1 MPVISKLLV
10 AARGEI
16 ALRIMRT
23 AHDLGIATVAVF
35 SDPDAG
41 APFVAAADEAV
52 ALPGAAPAGTY
63 LRGEAIIAAA
73 HATGAQAIHPGYGFL
88 SENAAFARDS
98 AQAGLIFVGP
108 PPEAIE
114 AMGSK
119 IAAKRLM
126 AAAGVPVLPGV
137 AIYEHEGHIHA
148 KRRRVAGAATAA
160 GAAAGIG
167 YPVMVKAAFGG
178 GGRGMRIVAGPDEL
192 AEAVASAQREAAS
205 AFGDGT
211 VFLERH
217 LDRPRHVEVQ
227 IVGDSHG
234 NLTHLFER
242 ECSIQRRY
250 QKIIEEAPSPAVDDR
265 LRAELAATAVAAGRA
280 VGYVGVGTVEF
291 VLDAGGSFY
300 FLEMNTRLQVEHPVT
315 ELVTGL
321 DLVAVQ
327 LAVAEGHRLPA
338 EVTSARITGHAVEAR
353 LYAED
358 VTAGFQPATGTVHR
372 FAVGGVPGVRVDA
385 GVADGTVVTAYYD
398 PMLAKVI
405 AHGPTREVACRRLA
419 RALARAQVHGV
430 TTNRDLLVGVLR
442 EPEFRAGA
450 IDTGYLERHDP
461 AKLGAPPDGDVLA
474 LHAAAAALAG
484 QARRRAGT
492 TLLAGI
498 PPGWRNVRGDDQVT
512 VYACAGQEVEV
523 RYRTG
528 RSGVRASVGGQPVTG
543 LTVHGVTAHGAMEHG
558 AAPDGTAPDTVGI
571 TVVDITVGGIRRR
584 VSVHRA
590 GTTDYV
596 DSPLGA
602 SVLTEVER
610 FPVPRPSAEPG
621 SLLAPMPGTVVRV
634 AVSPGERIAAGA
646 PVMVIEAMKM
656 EHTVRAPD
664 GGVVTEV
671 GVHEGQAVD
680 AGTRLARVEPEPA

>member
-1 MPVISKLLV
+1 VTAVPAIGKLLV

-23 AHDLGIATVAVF
+23 AHELDIATVAVF

-52 ALPGAAPAGTY
+52 ALPGAVPAATY
-63 LRGEAIIAAA
+63 LRGDAIIAAA
-73 HATGAQAIHPGYGFL
+73 HATGAQAVHPGYGFL
-88 SENAAFARDS
+88 SENAAFARDC
-98 AQAGLIFVGP
+98 ARAGLIFVGP

-119 IAAKRLM
+119 IRAKQLM
-126 AAAGVPVLPGV
+126 AAAGVPVLPYVTVPAGSGGLPAATDADGQAV
-137 AIYEHEGHIHA
+137 DA
-148 KRRRVAGAATAA
+148 KRKS
-160 GAAAGIG
+160 AGIA
-167 YPVMVKAAFGG
+167 YPLLVKAAFGG
-178 GGRGMRIVAGPDEL
+178 GGRGMRIVAGPGDL
-192 AEAVASAQREAAS
+192 AEAVAGARREAAS

-211 VFLERH
+211 VFLERY

-227 IVGDSHG
+227 IIGDGHG

-265 LRAELAATAVAAGRA
+265 LRSALTAAAVAAGRA
-280 VGYVGVGTVEF
+280 VGYVGAGTVEF
-291 VLDAGGSFY
+291 VLDGGGSFY

-327 LAVAEGHRLPA
+327 LAVAEGRPLPG

-358 VTAGFQPATGTVHR
+358 PAAGFRPATGTVHR
-372 FAVGGVPGVRVDA
+372 FAVGGIPSVRVDS
-385 GVADGTVVTAYYD
+385 GVAEGTVVTAHYD

-405 AHGPTREVACRRLA
+405 AHGPSREVACRRLA

-461 AKLGAPPDGDVLA
+461 AKLGAAPDGDALA

-484 QARRRAGT
+484 QARRRAGAT
-492 TLLAGI
+492 VLPGI
-498 PPGWRNVRGDDQVT
+498 QPGWRNVPGDGQVT
-512 VYACAGQEVEV
+512 AYACAGQEVEV
-523 RYRTG
+523 VYRADRTG
-528 RSGVRASVGGQPVTG
+528 VRVSVGGQPLAGV
-543 LTVHGVTAHGAMEHG
+543 TVHR
-558 AAPDGTAPDTVGI
+558 AAPDG
-571 TVVDITVGGIRRR
+571 VDITVGGIRRL
-584 VSVHRA
+584 VSVHRV
-590 GTTDYV
+590 GTVDYV

-610 FPVPRPSAEPG
+610 FPQPRPLAEPG
-621 SLLAPMPGTVVRV
+621 SLLAPMPGTVIRV
-634 AVSPGERIAAGA
+634 AVSPGEHIAAGA
-646 PVMVIEAMKM
+646 PVVVIEAMKM
-656 EHTVRAPD
+656 EHTVRAPH
-664 GGVVTEV
+664 GGAVTEV
-671 GVHEGQAVD
+671 SVHAGQAVD
-680 AGTRLARVEPEPA
+680 AGARLARVEQEPA